1 MGDELKVSVGNGA
14 KYVVKGVGT
23 ISFKTKEGLTRN
35 LIDILWVPNLA
46 KNLLYV
52 AAITDQDLQV
62 HFDKKEVIIA
72 KSKNQ
77 IVAKG
82 VRHNNIYKLLAS
94 TTQSDVGISRLWH
107 ERFGHLR
114 METLATM

>member
-1 MGDELKVSVGNGA
+1 VSVRNGA
-14 KYVVKGVGT
+14 KYVVKGVGI

-46 KNLLYV
+46 KNLLSV
-52 AAITDQDLQV
+52 AAIIDQDLHV
-62 HFDKKEVIIA
+62 RFDKKEVIITNN
-72 KSKNQ
+72 KNE

-94 TTQSDVGISRLWH
+94 TTRANVSISRLWH

-114 METLATM
+114 MQTLATM